1 MKKQRFLGMIVFV
14 LFAASLACNLP
25 IGRKDDPTESPVQ
38 IEVEQPTEAVS
49 ASERDETS
57 TAELSDAFRS
67 EEGGYSFRAIP
78 AWVVEEVAGF
88 ATMIAPDGNDDSGP
102 MIALFGMVEDMD
114 MTLDAFYEVMIVEYA
129 PPGGNITAGTPT
141 DTTVGDAPA
150 RTVEISGTSEE
161 GGVPIAGRITM
172 AVYSPSQ
179 AFVILGFAPTERWE
193 SELST
198 LFNAVQ
204 NSVVF
209 FEAVPSSEGVEPQPE
224 EDEATLEEIRQWAV
238 SAVASTEY
246 SNPDWSAMQATGAP
260 DTHPNCGDEKT
271 AWASSDSNGVD
282 WLELSYDTPVIP
294 TEINIYETYSPG
306 QIVKV
311 EVMDANGTYHQVYTA
326 QPEDKQC
333 PNILTIPV
341 SDVDHEVVG
350 VKLSLDQSVLEM
362 YWNEIDAVEL
372 VGLAA
377 AGASVSEAEEADTET
392 ETDEQA
398 DFETPA
404 GLLWQAGGESGF
416 NLDQLGVP
424 DGMDVDS
431 NGFLYVADRSHGVW
445 YFNEDGTFPDL
456 LESDTFNNPTDV
468 EVSTQGGGYIAVAS
482 WGSNNVSVFDFNGNL
497 LTSFGSEGTGPG
509 QFGNFSPQDL
519 TLDLDNNIYVLDNNQ
534 DANEEDFDRVEVFDI
549 EGNFLYEWT
558 IDEDFFS
565 AVAIKY
571 WAGPTPEED
580 RIYVLGFVG
589 GYLLEYDLQG
599 NLIGKVGEDALG
611 FSGPQ
616 DVDLDQ
622 DGNFYVVT
630 WTPAGVMKLDHDGN
644 MLAQWGVEVEDDANG
659 LPPGGFTDPTGVAV
673 QPDGSAVYVSD
684 WTGDYAYVTAF
695 STK

>member
-1 MKKQRFLGMIVFV
+1 MIVFV
-14 LFAASLACNLP
+14 LIAMSLACNLP
-25 IGRKDDPTESPVQ
+25 IGRKDVPTEFPAQV
-38 IEVEQPTEAVS
+38 EVEQPTETVA
-49 ASERDETS
+49 ASEGSEAS
-57 TAELSDAFRS
+57 MAELSDTFRS

-78 AWVVEEVAGF
+78 GWIIEEVAGF
-88 ATMIAPDGNDDSGP
+88 ATMVAPDGDDDSGP

-114 MTLDAFYEVMIVEYA
+114 MILDAFYEMMIVEYA
-129 PPGGNITAGTPT
+129 PPGGNITAGTPM
-141 DTTVGDAPA
+141 DTIVAGVPA

-161 GGVPIAGRITM
+161 GDVPIAGRITM

-179 AFVILGFAPTERWE
+179 AFVILGFGPTERWE
-193 SELST
+193 SEVST

-204 NSVVF
+204 SSVVF
-209 FEAVPSSEGVEPQPE
+209 FEAAPSSEGVELPP
-224 EDEATLEEIRQWAV
+224 DDGEAAREEIRQWAV
-238 SAVASTEY
+238 SAVASSEY
-246 SNPDWSAMQATGAP
+246 GNPDWSAMQATGAP
-260 DTHPNCGDEKT
+260 DTHPTCGDEVT
-271 AWASSDSNGVD
+271 AWASAASDGVD
-282 WLELSYDTPVIP
+282 WLELSYNTPVIP
-294 TEINIYETYSPG
+294 TEINIYETHSPG
-306 QIVKV
+306 QIVTV
-311 EVMDANGTYHQVYTA
+311 ELIDTSGAYHQVYTA
-326 QPEDKQC
+326 QPELKDC

-341 SDVDHEVVG
+341 TDLDVEITG
-350 VKLSLDQSVLEM
+350 VKLSLNQSVLDAT
-362 YWNEIDAVEL
+362 WNEIDAVEL
-372 VGLAA
+372 VGLAPGGMSA
-377 AGASVSEAEEADTET
+377 PETSETDAGTET
-392 ETDEQA
+392 GEQA

-416 NLDQLGVP
+416 NSDQLGVP

-445 YFNEDGTFPDL
+445 YFNEGGTFPDL

-468 EVSTQGGGYIAVAS
+468 EVSTQGGGYIVVAS
-482 WGSNNVSVFDFNGNL
+482 WGSNNISVFDFNGNL
-497 LTSFGSEGTGPG
+497 LASFGSEGTGPG

-519 TLDLDNNIYVLDNNQ
+519 TLDLDNNIYVLDNNK
-534 DANEEDFDRVEVFDI
+534 DANDEDFDRVQVFDI
-549 EGNFLYEWT
+549 DGNFLYEWQ
-558 IDEDFFS
+558 IEEDFFS
-565 AVAIKY
+565 AVAIKF
-571 WAGPTPEED
+571 WAGPTPGED

-599 NLIGKVGEDALG
+599 NLIGKVGEDVLS

-630 WTPAGVMKLDHDGN
+630 WTPVGVMKLDHDGN

-695 STK
+695 STE